1 MDKALSAS
9 ARYQNTQRTESI
21 ARVIRWILAAL
32 CIIAALYGFLK
43 ISDVQISG
51 NMVYSNEEVLSA
63 SGLRMGTPLLLTGR
77 GAVRRI
83 LESELPAVERADV
96 RIRLPGTVVIRI
108 REGTAVASL
117 QMGDGRN
124 LLLSSKGKVV
134 GETEDPSAY
143 IRLTGMTPL
152 EGDVGRL
159 LELEKEDSV
168 KLECLTELLTLLE
181 EHGRIEEVR
190 ELDVANL
197 TSIRMNYADRFQVR
211 LGGADRLEEKL
222 NFLEQ
227 ILEEL
232 SYGETGTI
240 DLTRETEGHYIP
252 R

>member
-1 MDKALSAS
+1 MDKALT
-9 ARYQNTQRTESI
+9 ARYPDARRTEKT
-21 ARVIRWILAAL
+21 ARIIRWILAAF

-43 ISDVQISG
+43 ITDVQISG
-51 NMVYSNEEVLSA
+51 NMVYSNEEVFAA
-63 SGLRMGTPLLLTGR
+63 SGLREGTPLLLTGR
-77 GAVRRI
+77 GAVKRLI
-83 LESELPAVERADV
+83 ESRLPAVEKADV
-96 RIRLPGTVVIRI
+96 RIRLPGAVVIRI

-117 QMGDGRN
+117 EMGDGRS
-124 LLLSSKGKVV
+124 LLLSAKGKVV
-134 GETEDPSAY
+134 GETDDPSAY
-143 IRLTGMTPL
+143 IRLVGMTPL

-159 LELEKEDSV
+159 LKLEKEDEV
-168 KLECLTELLTLLE
+168 KLECLSELLTLLE

-197 TSIRMNYADRFQVR
+197 TSIRMNYGDRFQVR
-211 LGGADRLEEKL
+211 LGGADRLAEKL